1 MMKKLILASGIV
13 LVLVNIAIL
22 FLDDDGR
29 VGRTNYIHKWEQVTA
44 QDVKETLTVPGVLT
58 SAHEVPVYL
67 KSESGSVSEMLV
79 EPGDTVEEGADLFT
93 YQVADYAKTYRE
105 LTASITSFDEKV
117 KAVEQAISE
126 AGESDFATAAF
137 SEDVNVPETIDESE
151 NEEDMAAATEA
162 LQQATEEQTTQ
173 LQEQYR
179 ISLEKELAEK
189 NAELTAAEEQLAG
202 LEETGEYVTVTSP
215 AKGTVKAIDESGN
228 KPVITLQ
235 SSELVITGELTEA
248 ERKQVQNAMTI
259 EAKLDDG
266 HGPALEGEIT
276 ELAEQPATT
285 VDKESMYKFEA
296 SYLIEDEQSDK
307 LLAGYHLDTD
317 ILLAYSSQAP
327 AVKPAQV
334 EDNQVWKMANGQVF
348 TTEVNIGAQ
357 NDKQA
362 AITSGLEA
370 GAFIPAKQGDYY
382 QNEPFVTPWKAQQM
396 NWSTWR
402 DSFTSYE
409 FLLGLLDH

>member
-1 MMKKLILASGIV
+1 MMKKLILTLGIV

-29 VGRTNYIHKWEQVTA
+29 VGRTNFIHKWEQVTA
-44 QDVKETLTVPGVLT
+44 QDVKETLTVPSVLT

-67 KSESGSVSEMLV
+67 ESESGTVSEMLV

-105 LTASITSFDEKV
+105 LTATITLLDEQV
-117 KAVEQAISE
+117 LAVEQAISE
-126 AGESDFATAAF
+126 AGESDFAAAAF

-151 NEEDMAAATEA
+151 NEEDTDAATEA

-173 LQEQYR
+173 MQEQYR

-202 LEETGEYVTVTSP
+202 LEETGEYVTVSSP
-215 AKGTVKAIDESGN
+215 AAGTVKSLDEDGK

-248 ERKQVQNAMTI
+248 ERKQVQKAMTI
-259 EAKLDDG
+259 EAKLDD
-266 HGPALEGEIT
+266 GPALEGEIT
-276 ELAEQPATT
+276 ELAEQPATSAE
-285 VDKESMYKFEA
+285 KESMYKFEA
-296 SYLIEDEQSDK
+296 SYLAEDEQAEK
-307 LLAGYHLDTD
+307 LLAGYHLNTD
-317 ILLAYSSQAP
+317 ILLAYASQTP

-334 EDNQVWKMANGQVF
+334 KNNQVWKMANGQLF
-348 TTEVNIGAQ
+348 TTKVDIGAQ

-370 GAFIPAKQGDYY
+370 GAFIPANQGDYY
-382 QNEPFVTPWKAQQM
+382 QNEPFVTPWRAQQM
-396 NWSTWR
+396 NWSTWS

>member
-1 MMKKLILASGIV
+1 MMKKLILTLGIV

-29 VGRTNYIHKWEQVTA
+29 VGRTNFIHKWEQVKA
-44 QDVKETLTVPGVLT
+44 QDVKETLSVPAVLT

-67 KSESGSVSEMLV
+67 ESESGSVSKMLV

-93 YQVADYAKTYRE
+93 YRVADYAKTYRE
-105 LTASITSFDEKV
+105 LTASITSLDEKV
-117 KAVEQAISE
+117 MAVEQAISE
-126 AGESDFATAAF
+126 AGESDFAAAAF
-137 SEDVNVPETIDESE
+137 SNDVNVIETIDGSE
-151 NEEDMAAATEA
+151 NEEDTEAASEA
-162 LQQATEEQTTQ
+162 LQQATEEQTAQ

-215 AKGTVKAIDESGN
+215 AAGTVKSIDESGN
-228 KPVITLQ
+228 KPVTTLQ

-266 HGPALEGEIT
+266 PVLEGEIT
-276 ELAEQPATT
+276 ELAEQPAATS
-285 VDKESMYKFEA
+285 KESKYQFEA
-296 SYLIEDEQSDK
+296 SYLAEDEQADK

-317 ILLAYSSQAP
+317 ILLAYASQAP
-327 AVKPAQV
+327 TVKPAQV
-334 EDNQVWKMANGQVF
+334 EDNQVWKMANGQLF
-348 TTEVNIGAQ
+348 TAKVDTGAQ
-357 NDKQA
+357 NGKQA

-396 NWSTWR
+396 NWSSWS

>member
-1 MMKKLILASGIV
+1 MMKKLILTLGIV

-29 VGRTNYIHKWEQVTA
+29 VGRTNFIHKWEQVTA
-44 QDVKETLTVPGVLT
+44 QDVKETLSVPAVLT

-67 KSESGSVSEMLV
+67 ESESGSVSKMLV

-93 YQVADYAKTYRE
+93 YRVADYAKTYRE
-105 LTASITSFDEKV
+105 LTASITSLDEKV
-117 KAVEQAISE
+117 MAVEQAISE
-126 AGESDFATAAF
+126 AGESDFAAAAF
-137 SEDVNVPETIDESE
+137 SNDVNVIETIDGSE
-151 NEEDMAAATEA
+151 NEEDTEAASEA
-162 LQQATEEQTTQ
+162 LQQATEEQTAQ

-215 AKGTVKAIDESGN
+215 AAGTVKSIDESGN

-266 HGPALEGEIT
+266 PVLEGEIT
-276 ELAEQPATT
+276 ELAEQPAATS
-285 VDKESMYKFEA
+285 KESKYQFEA
-296 SYLIEDEQSDK
+296 SYLAEDEQADK

-317 ILLAYSSQAP
+317 ILLAYASQAP
-327 AVKPAQV
+327 TVKPAQV
-334 EDNQVWKMANGQVF
+334 EDNQVWKMANGQLF
-348 TTEVNIGAQ
+348 TAKVDTGAQ
-357 NDKQA
+357 NGKQA

-396 NWSTWR
+396 NWSSWS

>member
-1 MMKKLILASGIV
+1 MMKKLILTLGIV
-13 LVLVNIAIL
+13 LVLVNVAIL

-29 VGRTNYIHKWEQVTA
+29 VGRTNFIHKWEQVTA
-44 QDVKETLTVPGVLT
+44 QDVKETLSVPSVLT
-58 SAHEVPVYL
+58 SANEVPVYL
-67 KSESGSVSEMLV
+67 ESESGSVSEMLV
-79 EPGDTVEEGADLFT
+79 KPGETVEEGADLFT

-105 LTASITSFDEKV
+105 LTATITLLDEQV
-117 KAVEQAISE
+117 LAVEQAISE
-126 AGESDFATAAF
+126 AGESDFADAAF

-151 NEEDMAAATEA
+151 NEEDTDAATEA

-202 LEETGEYVTVTSP
+202 LEETGEYVTVSSP
-215 AKGTVKAIDESGN
+215 AAGTVKSIDEAGN

-259 EAKLDDG
+259 EAKLED
-266 HGPALEGEIT
+266 GPALEGEIT
-276 ELAEQPATT
+276 ELAEQPATSA
-285 VDKESMYKFEA
+285 DKESMYKFEA
-296 SYLIEDEQSDK
+296 SYLAEDEQADK

-317 ILLAYSSQAP
+317 ILLAYASQAP

-334 EDNQVWKMANGQVF
+334 KNNQVWKMANGQLF
-348 TTEVNIGAQ
+348 TTKVDIGAQ
-357 NDKQA
+357 NDKQV

-370 GAFIPAKQGDYY
+370 GAFIPANQDDYY
-382 QNEPFVTPWKAQQM
+382 QNEPFVTPWKAHQM
-396 NWSTWR
+396 NWSTWN

>member
-1 MMKKLILASGIV
+1 MMKKLILALGIV

-58 SAHEVPVYL
+58 SAKEEPVYFD
-67 KSESGSVSEMLV
+67 SESGAVSEMLV
-79 EPGDTVEEGADLFT
+79 EPGDTVEEGADLFS
-93 YQVADYAKTYRE
+93 YRVADYAKTYRE
-105 LTASITSFDEKV
+105 LTASITSLDEKV
-117 KAVEQAISE
+117 MAVEQAISE
-126 AGESDFATAAF
+126 AGESDFAAAAF
-137 SEDVNVPETIDESE
+137 SEDVNDPETIDESE
-151 NEEDMAAATEA
+151 NEKDTDAASEA

-202 LEETGEYVTVTSP
+202 LEETGEFVTVTSP
-215 AKGTVKAIDESGN
+215 SAGTVKSIDESGN

-235 SSELVITGELTEA
+235 SSDLVITGELTEA

-266 HGPALEGEIT
+266 PALEGEIT
-276 ELAEQPATT
+276 ELAEQPAAT
-285 VDKESMYKFEA
+285 DGKESMYKFEA
-296 SYLIEDEQSDK
+296 SYLAEDEQANK

-317 ILLAYSSQAP
+317 ILLAYASQAP
-327 AVKPAQV
+327 TVKPAQV
-334 EDNQVWKMANGQVF
+334 EDDQVWKMANGQLF
-348 TTEVNIGAQ
+348 TTKVGIGAQ
-357 NDKQA
+357 NDIQA

-370 GAFIPAKQGDYY
+370 GAFLPANQGDYY

-396 NWSTWR
+396 NWSTWN